1 LGRLGTKVFRK
12 ILDVGSLF
20 ILLNISGFAADS
32 TEVVEDE
39 LPAVSYGFENDFI
52 TQYIWRGISYNEG
65 FILQPSVWI
74 EYDGFTFYT
83 WGSLTLN
90 DKHNNPKNHEVDFA
104 VQYTYQ
110 YEELFI
116 EPSIAYYIYPG
127 QEEAPPTAEANL
139 KLAYTLLEIEVYT
152 NVCLDVLEYP
162 GSLSGDIGLKKSL
175 FENDDVNIFADI
187 STGWANKKFNK
198 TYVGE
203 SDENDLFN
211 FVRFAFEMEYYVSE
225 NIYLKPHAE
234 YYYIFSPVLKS
245 VSGNNLTNLGLL
257 FGVEF

>member
-1 LGRLGTKVFRK
+1 MFGKFFNA
-12 ILDVGSLF
+12 GSLF
-20 ILLNISGFAADS
+20 FLLNIAVFAADS
-32 TEVVEDE
+32 TEVAEDE
-39 LPAVSYGFENDFI
+39 ITKLTYGFENDFI

-104 VQYTYQ
+104 VQYSYQ
-110 YEELFI
+110 YEELFL

-139 KLAYTLLEIEVYT
+139 KLAYTLLETEVYS
-152 NVCLDVLEYP
+152 NICLDVLEYP

-175 FENDDVNIFADI
+175 FENDDVNFSADI
-187 STGWANKKFNK
+187 STGWANKKFTEN
-198 TYVGE
+198 YIGE
-203 SDENDLFN
+203 SDETDLFN
-211 FVRFAFEMEYYVSE
+211 FVRFAIDAEYYVSE

-234 YYYIFSPVLKS
+234 YFYIFSPVLKS
-245 VSGNNLTNLGLL
+245 VSGNNLTNFGLL